1 MLVVLVHCVSLGK
14 SVSPAFNY
22 LHSLSVCLG
31 KQQQDT
37 IKMVVPSLRSDDI
50 LSSPQF
56 FSVMLL
62 SHFVVDGAWCAS
74 VAALPSGNVT
84 VR

>member
-1 MLVVLVHCVSLGK
+1 MLVHCVSLGK

-22 LHSLSVCLG
+22 LHSVSVCLG
-31 KQQQDT
+31 KQQYGT
-37 IKMVVPSLRSDDI
+37 VKMMVPSLHSGDI
-50 LSSPQF
+50 LPSPQF

-74 VAALPSGNVT
+74 VVALPSGNVT